1 MAQRGSSSQ
10 RLVRIGAVQAE
21 PAWQNLQ
28 RTVDKTVTLIQEAS
42 AKGVNVLGFP
52 EVWIPGY
59 PWSIWAQPVYAN
71 SQLITA
77 YFDNSMAIDSP
88 QMRQIQNA
96 VKEAGIFVV
105 LGFSE
110 RSGGSLYI
118 SQAYIN
124 EQGEIVNHRRKIKP
138 THVERS
144 IWGEGQAESLKTVVP
159 SSFGRIGA
167 LSCWEHLQPLL
178 RYHEYSQG
186 VDIHVGSWPLIW
198 PVPGKIPGPGE
209 GPEWP
214 FCMTAEGCKRAT
226 QFMAIEGACFTMI
239 STQVIKDVAANNL
252 GGFPHVGKAP
262 TGGFAMIYGPD
273 GGELVEPMAEDEE
286 GVLVADVDLRQIGY
300 ARQAIDVV
308 GHYARPDLLSLTV
321 NSRVAKH
328 VNTLE

>member
-59 PWSIWAQPVYAN
+59 PWYDPLLQGRITLNTRRSIWAQPVYAN

-118 SQAYIN
+118 SQ
-124 EQGEIVNHRRKIKP
+124 V
-138 THVERS
+138 S
-144 IWGEGQAESLKTVVP
+144 
-159 SSFGRIGA
+159 
-167 LSCWEHLQPLL
+167 
-178 RYHEYSQG
+178 
-186 VDIHVGSWPLIW
+186 DILW
-198 PVPGKIPGPGE
+198 
-209 GPEWP
+209 
-214 FCMTAEGCKRAT
+214 
-226 QFMAIEGACFTMI
+226 
-239 STQVIKDVAANNL
+239 
-252 GGFPHVGKAP
+252 
-262 TGGFAMIYGPD
+262 
-273 GGELVEPMAEDEE
+273 
-286 GVLVADVDLRQIGY
+286 
-300 ARQAIDVV
+300 
-308 GHYARPDLLSLTV
+308 
-321 NSRVAKH
+321 
-328 VNTLE
+328 